1 MLALP
6 GRNREERQEEIRLF
20 QRVLCAGEKERSQRD
35 KEAQQCREIGS
46 SGRQAPNEDK
56 AAKVALKDD
65 TTPPGGQGGQVRA
78 KSLAVDLRQAG
89 NSSSERGPSYFHL
102 CDVLCA

>member
-1 MLALP
+1 M
-6 GRNREERQEEIRLF
+6 
-20 QRVLCAGEKERSQRD
+20 LCAGEKESSQRD
-35 KEAQQCREIGS
+35 KEAQQCHEMGS
-46 SGRQAPNEDK
+46 TGRQAPVQDK

-65 TTPPGGQGGQVRA
+65 TTPPGGQGGQVHA
-78 KSLAVDLRQAG
+78 KSLPVDLRPAG